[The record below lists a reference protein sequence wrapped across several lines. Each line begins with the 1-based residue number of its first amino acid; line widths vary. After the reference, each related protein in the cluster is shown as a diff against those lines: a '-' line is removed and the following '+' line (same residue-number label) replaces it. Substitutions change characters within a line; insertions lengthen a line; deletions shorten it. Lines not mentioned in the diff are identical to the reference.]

1 MDKKE
6 KKRDIAVFA
15 NMLKELMQSPEG
27 DNLQTLDRD
36 IQHFIYG
43 RIALMVKHN
52 EGKPIGSIGDI
63 GAVVG
68 ASLADVTKEFVRGR
82 NVETDKLDEL
92 FTRAGENMLMGY
104 NSRRP
109 QFEVNVQAPEEEKQP
124 EASEQ

>member
-109 QFEVNVQAPEEEKQP
+109 QFEVNVQAPQEEKQP

>member
-6 KKRDIAVFA
+6 KKRDVAVFA
-15 NMLKELMQSPEG
+15 NMLKELMHTQEG
-27 DNLQTLDRD
+27 DLLQTLDRD

-52 EGKPIGSIGDI
+52 QGQPIGSIGDI

-92 FTRAGENMLMGY
+92 FTRTGENMLMGY

-109 QFEVNVQAPEEEKQP
+109 AVNISVKTDQVAEESKEP
-124 EASEQ
+124 IV

>member
-109 QFEVNVQAPEEEKQP
+109 QFEVNVQEPQEEKQP

>member
-6 KKRDIAVFA
+6 KKRDVAVFA
-15 NMLKELMQSPEG
+15 NMLKELMQTQEG
-27 DNLQTLDRD
+27 DMLQTLDRD

-52 EGKPIGSIGDI
+52 QGQPIGSIGDI

-92 FTRAGENMLMGY
+92 FTRTGENMLMGY

-109 QFEVNVQAPEEEKQP
+109 KVEVNIQAPMEEKQP
-124 EASEQ
+124 VVSEQ

>member
-1 MDKKE
+1 MDKKA

-15 NMLKELMQSPEG
+15 NMLKELMQTSEG
-27 DNLQTLDRD
+27 DTLQTLDRD

-109 QFEVNVQAPEEEKQP
+109 QFEVNVQAPVEEKQP
-124 EASEQ
+124 EESEQ

>member
-6 KKRDIAVFA
+6 KKRDVAVFA
-15 NMLKELMQSPEG
+15 NMLKELMQSQEG
-27 DNLQTLDRD
+27 DILQTLDRD

-52 EGKPIGSIGDI
+52 EGRPIGSIGDI

-92 FTRAGENMLMGY
+92 FTRTGENMLMGY

-109 QFEVNVQAPEEEKQP
+109 SFDVTMQAPMEEPQP
-124 EASEQ
+124 ETSEQ